1 MRTVAIIGASGVV
14 GSRVLEH
21 LLARE
26 DVGRVIALGRRVV
39 SVQHPKLE
47 SRVVD
52 LQRAAAMIAELPD
65 GVDVAISAIGT
76 TLKNAGSQAAFR
88 AVDHDAVLAFANAA
102 RSKGAQRFLFVSS
115 VRADAGSGSFY
126 LRTKGEVEDG
136 LAQLGFPQL
145 IVLRPSLI
153 DDQGARPEHR
163 FGERLA
169 LSISRA
175 LFSLVGNKTHRFAPI
190 PADVIARALV
200 RLAFDSSHERS
211 RIIESDRLHELGA

>member
-1 MRTVAIIGASGVV
+1 MNTVAIIGASGVV

-39 SVQHPKLE
+39 PAQHAKLE

-52 LQRAAAMIAELPD
+52 LQSADAMAAELPD
-65 GVDVAISAIGT
+65 GVGVAISAIGT

-88 AVDHDAVLAFANAA
+88 AVDHDAVLAFASAA
-102 RSKGAQRFLFVSS
+102 RSRGAQRFLLVSS
-115 VRADAGSGSFY
+115 IRASAGSGSFY

-169 LSISRA
+169 LSLSRG
-175 LFSLVGNKTHRFAPI
+175 LFSLIGKTHRFAPI